1 MGLLGMLSNDIGID
15 LGTANTL
22 VYVRGA
28 GIVLNEPSVVAV
40 EKASRRVLA
49 IGAAAKEMLGRTPGE
64 IEAIRPMK
72 DGVIADFE
80 VTEKLLSDFIKRV
93 VRHKYLMKP
102 KIVVSVPSGITEVEK
117 RAVRDSAENAGAR
130 EVFLLPEPMAAAIGI
145 GLPVESPTG
154 IMIVDI
160 GGGTSEIAVIALNGI
175 VNNTSVRIAGDE
187 LNESIVLYLKKNYNL
202 LIGELTAEEI
212 KIKAGSAYPLEK
224 EESLEIK
231 GRDLVA
237 GVPKTMKLSS
247 AQVRE
252 AISEPVDAIVEAVR
266 QSLER
271 TPPELASDILDRGII
286 LTGGGALLRGLDK
299 RLQQETNLP
308 VVVAEDP
315 LTCVVRGCGAVL
327 DNLMKFEKVVI
338 RSRRD

>member
-1 MGLLGMLSNDIGID
+1 MGLFGMLSNDIGID

-40 EKASRRVLA
+40 EKASRKVLA
-49 IGAAAKEMLGRTPGE
+49 IGSAAKEMLGRTPGE

-102 KIVVSVPSGITEVEK
+102 KIVISVPSGITEVEK

-175 VNNTSVRIAGDE
+175 NPARAELAGQQGKNTGAGADIQDDRIRFDRLAQRLGKGVHTDPIGDH
-187 LNESIVLYLKKNYNL
+187 
-202 LIGELTAEEI
+202 A
-212 KIKAGSAYPLEK
+212 
-224 EESLEIK
+224 
-231 GRDLVA
+231 
-237 GVPKTMKLSS
+237 
-247 AQVRE
+247 
-252 AISEPVDAIVEAVR
+252 AISRDAIHA
-266 QSLER
+266 
-271 TPPELASDILDRGII
+271 PEI
-286 LTGGGALLRGLDK
+286 
-299 RLQQETNLP
+299 N
-308 VVVAEDP
+308 
-315 LTCVVRGCGAVL
+315 
-327 DNLMKFEKVVI
+327 
-338 RSRRD
+338 